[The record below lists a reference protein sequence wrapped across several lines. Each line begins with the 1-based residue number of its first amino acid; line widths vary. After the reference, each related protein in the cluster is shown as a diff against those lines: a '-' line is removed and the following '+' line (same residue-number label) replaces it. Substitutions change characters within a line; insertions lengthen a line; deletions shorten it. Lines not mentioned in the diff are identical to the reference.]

1 MKEQD
6 QNPQEQLNEVEAG
19 KLPEKRIQSN
29 DSEDDSRSWKKNGG
43 TVREI
48 EEMFD
53 IEVEDI
59 KDKQRVEE
67 YNK

>member
-43 TVREI
+43 T
-48 EEMFD
+48 D
-53 IEVEDI
+53 L
-59 KDKQRVEE
+59 KDTRVF
-67 YNK
+67 

>member
-29 DSEDDSRSWKKNGG
+29 DSEDEPRSQANNAEDARNVHQKPWRTKK
-43 TVREI
+43 
-48 EEMFD
+48 
-53 IEVEDI
+53 
-59 KDKQRVEE
+59 KQ
-67 YNK
+67 K